1 MANVDISVSPYYDRF
16 NPSNNR
22 NKVLFNPDRP
32 LQNSELNELQSIQEY
47 NLKALGNVI
56 FKDGD
61 IQSGM
66 GFTIDTVNKQITV
79 IGGTV
84 YLAGKIRAFSQQT
97 TTLNGIGTE
106 TIGIILNQA
115 VITSANDVTL
125 LDPTQNVPS
134 YNSPGADRLEETVL
148 LTYNDPTSPTIYT
161 FIDGKLFI
169 QPPRPNYSNIND
181 TLAQRTFDEAGSYQV
196 SGFSMWF
203 ETSQQAGYVDL
214 LVDKGVAYVQ
224 GYRIEKPTA
233 TRIPVPLS
241 TGTNQIVNETSTYL
255 AANLR
260 VQVNSSYVKDVVSAF
275 GTVASPNPVQ
285 MAKGGTNSSD
295 GISSQYTNVVASS
308 MVVWDATKNPYVQG
322 TDYTVSTSSGIT
334 YINWLSSGV
343 QPTTGA
349 TYDIKFNYQITFNQ
363 GTDYAVDTINHTI
376 DTGWDTY
383 VDFNGKNGLK
393 PVDGTI
399 IQTTY
404 DFYLARADTLVLDDN
419 GKLKV
424 ILGQYNRVDVATA
437 PPSTDPTVL
446 QIGNT
451 FLFPNSSTG
460 NAFNNGVVRLS
471 MADLQKLKTRI
482 ENVEYN
488 QTIEALENQQ
498 IQTEDPLQLRGVF
511 AEPCVDFS
519 RLDDNLSTI
528 AMSFEDA
535 EMTLRIDQP
544 SDQMFSPIFLG
555 SSAATSWGRIVTA
568 PYTEFAEIV
577 QPLAS
582 ETYNVNPYAVY
593 NKMASLKI
601 SPSSDKWIDQTQII
615 VNNSKKEALSVFMWW
630 RHGESMAKANP
641 KLASTLSQVQLD
653 GNQKWNM
660 GNTWTQDSLVGRT
673 GTITSV
679 SNTIRD
685 TAIEFMRSK
694 TVSFTANNLLPNTTN
709 LVASFAGITIPI
721 TPTNGTIAGSVTGSV
736 NANASGV
743 ASGTF
748 QIPANVRCGTVE
760 VMLQNATNSAV
771 TTYYAQGTLQTD
783 TEIIT
788 KTYVTINLHD
798 PLAES
803 FTFQDD
809 RVVTSFDLYFASKDT
824 TNNVIVQVRGMAEG
838 GFPNQTVY
846 AETVLTPSQVNV
858 SADASA
864 KTNVKLDDPLMCT
877 AGTTYVLVV
886 ITDSNQYTMYTATLG
901 AKQIGNGKV
910 VTSQPYTTGV
920 MFSSSNGQTWDTH
933 QTTDL
938 KFTVYTARFNATA
951 TVQFSQMTN
960 LNSDMMLLMATYL
973 TPSNTGCE
981 WQIKAVQ
988 QADVG
993 SVSID
998 SLPWQPLAN
1007 YVAQLTNSEI
1017 IGLAELQATFT
1028 TSTYISPMLALD
1040 DLLFTNFISETDG
1053 DYVCLNI
1060 DTSAAPY
1067 NTLTMAY
1074 DVNLPSGC
1082 TVTPYYSTDGG
1093 TTWNDFTVSNTP
1105 TTLSVDSD
1113 FTRYTYSKQL
1123 STTVTYS
1130 QIKFKLH
1137 LHAPNRF
1144 YRPRVRRFTCLFKD
1158 V

>member
-32 LQNSELNELQSIQEY
+32 LQQSELIEMQSIQEY
-47 NLKALGNVI
+47 NLKTLGNAL

-66 GFTIDTVNKQITV
+66 GFTINSSTKQITV
-79 IGGTV
+79 TNGTV
-84 YLAGKIRAFSQQT
+84 YLAGKVRAFSQQT
-97 TTLNGIGTE
+97 TTLNGTGTE
-106 TIGIILNQA
+106 TIGIALNQA
-115 VITSANDVTL
+115 VITHNNDATL
-125 LDPTQNVPS
+125 LDPTQSVPS

-161 FIDGKLFI
+161 FVNGSLFI
-169 QPPRPNYSNIND
+169 QPPRPNYSNIDD

-196 SGFSMWF
+196 SGFKMWF
-203 ETSQQAGYVDL
+203 ETSQTANSVDL
-214 LVDKGVAYVQ
+214 LIDKGVAYVM

-233 TRIPVPLS
+233 SRITIPMAQGTRQV
-241 TGTNQIVNETSTYL
+241 VNETSTYA

-260 VQVNSSYVKDVVSAF
+260 VQVNSSYVKDVTQVF
-275 GTVASPNPVQ
+275 GTVSSPNPVQ
-285 MAKGGTNSSD
+285 MSKGGANGSD
-295 GISSQYTNVVASS
+295 GIPSQYTNVIASS
-308 MVVWDATKNPYVQG
+308 VVVWDATKNPYVQG

-334 YINWLSSGV
+334 YINWKSGGA

-349 TYDIKFNYQITFNQ
+349 TYNIKFNYQLNFRQ
-363 GTDYAVDTINHTI
+363 GTDFKLSTIAHTT
-376 DTGWDTY
+376 DTGWDSY
-383 VDFNGKNGLK
+383 VDFNGMTGLK
-393 PVDGTI
+393 PVDQTS

-404 DFYLARADTLVLDDN
+404 DYYLSRADTIVIDKT
-419 GKLKV
+419 GK
-424 ILGQYNRVDVATA
+424 IYPIYGQSDRIDVATA

-446 QIGNT
+446 QLGNT
-451 FLFPNSSTG
+451 FLFPNSTTG

-519 RLDDNLSTI
+519 RLDTNLSSI

-535 EMTLRIDQP
+535 QMTLRIDQP
-544 SDQMFSPIFLG
+544 SNQMFSPTFLG

-582 ETYNVNPYAVY
+582 ETYNVNPYSVY
-593 NKMASLKI
+593 NKMGSLKI
-601 SPSSDKWIDQTQII
+601 SPQSDKWIDQTQIV
-615 VNNSKKEALSVFMWW
+615 VNQNKTQVLNVNMWW
-630 RHGESMAKANP
+630 RHGESMAQANP
-641 KLASTLSQVQLD
+641 KLSSTLSQVQLD

-660 GNTWTQDSLVGRT
+660 GNTWTQDSLIGRT
-673 GTITSV
+673 GTITHV

-685 TAIEFMRSK
+685 TAIEFMR
-694 TVSFTANNLLPNTTN
+694 TQTISFTASNLLPNATN
-709 LVASFAGITIPI
+709 LQLTFNGIVCPI
-721 TPTNGTIAGSVTGSV
+721 TPTNGTAAGSQTGTV

-760 VMLQNATNSAV
+760 VFLQNATNSAV
-771 TTYYAQGTLQTD
+771 TTYVAQGTLQTD
-783 TEIIT
+783 TEVIQ
-788 KTYVTINLHD
+788 KTYVTVNLHD

-846 AETVLTPSQVNV
+846 AEHVLTPSQINV
-858 SADASA
+858 SSDASA
-864 KTNVKLDDPLMCT
+864 KTNVKLDDPLMCK
-877 AGTTYVLVV
+877 AGQTYVLVI
-886 ITDSNQYTMYTATLG
+886 ITDSNQYTLYTATLG
-901 AKQIGNGKV
+901 AKQLNNGPI

-938 KFTVYTARFNATA
+938 KFTVYTARFNQTA
-951 TVQFSQMTN
+951 TIQFSQMTN

-973 TPSNTGCE
+973 TPANTGCT
-981 WQIKAVQ
+981 WQIKAVAQ
-988 QADVG
+988 SDVG
-993 SVSID
+993 TVSID
-998 SLPWQPLAN
+998 SLPWVPLAN
-1007 YVAQLTNSEI
+1007 YVAQLTNNVVV
-1017 IGLAELQATFT
+1017 GLAELQATFT

-1067 NTLTMAY
+1067 NTITMAY
-1074 DVNLPSGC
+1074 DANLPSGC

-1093 TTWNDFTVSNTP
+1093 TTWVDMTQGVTP

-1113 FTRYTYSKQL
+1113 FTRYTYVKQL
-1123 STTVTYS
+1123 STTTTYN
-1130 QIKFKLH
+1130 QVKFKLH

-1158 V
+1158 Q